1 MVSIKMIPSSRAIT
15 AMAEQP
21 LSTSRLLEEE
31 EEKEEAESPPSS
43 SLESGTGGT

>member
-21 LSTSRLLEEE
+21 SRLLEEE